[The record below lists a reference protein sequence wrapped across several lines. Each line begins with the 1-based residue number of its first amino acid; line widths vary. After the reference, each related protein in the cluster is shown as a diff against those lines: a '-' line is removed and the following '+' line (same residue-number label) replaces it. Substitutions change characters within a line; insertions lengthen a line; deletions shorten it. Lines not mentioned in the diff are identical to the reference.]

1 MSKSKSKS
9 HETKPAPLPSV
20 EASPALERKRGRVIR
35 PQDQHWQD
43 WQKRHRAPRA
53 IDVLMKTRAKEAADR
68 AKEKSSGRNTLNF
81 DADDLDVEKSFL

>member
-9 HETKPAPLPSV
+9 HETKPAPLPV
-20 EASPALERKRGRVIR
+20 EASPAPQRKRNRVIR

-68 AKEKSSGRNTLNF
+68 AKEKAAEETPLNF